1 MKQAAGDRSEQKLVW
16 DLPTRAFHWTLVA
29 CVAGSWMTHELGTQ
43 WFEWHERL
51 GYATLVLVCFRIA
64 WGFVGPRHARFSS
77 FLRGPAAVA
86 DYARGLGRRDGLTT
100 PGHNPLGGLAVIAML
115 GLLLFQGTTGLFAN
129 DEILSTGPL
138 YGYVA
143 DETSDRLTGL
153 HKKNFDLLLV
163 LLGLHLAAV
172 LFYLLWKR
180 VDLVRPM
187 FTGRKPV
194 GQMQA
199 PEGITGQRPW
209 LAMALVAVFAG
220 ALWWVVSTAPPASL
234 SFF

>member
-1 MKQAAGDRSEQKLVW
+1 MKGLVGRDDARKLVW
-16 DLPTRAFHWTLVA
+16 DLPVRVFHWALVV
-29 CVAGSWMTHELGTQ
+29 CVAGSWITHELGTQ

-64 WGFVGPRHARFSS
+64 WGFVGPTHARFSS

-86 DYARGLGRRDGLTT
+86 RYARGLGKRDGHTT
-100 PGHNPLGGLAVIAML
+100 AGHNPLGGLAVVAML
-115 GLLLFQGTTGLFAN
+115 GLLLFQATTGLFAN
-129 DEILSTGPL
+129 DEILSAGPL
-138 YGYVA
+138 YGHVS
-143 DETSDRLTGL
+143 DQTSDRLTGL
-153 HKKNFDLLLV
+153 HKKSFDLLLV
-163 LLGLHLAAV
+163 LVGLHVAAV

-194 GQMQA
+194 NQMRA

-209 LAMALVAVFAG
+209 LAVALLALFAAV
-220 ALWWVVSTAPPASL
+220 LWQIVRTAPPASL